1 MEDMNLLIE
10 ANKDLDD
17 LVAGTNLLND
27 ENTIAESLPL
37 NSLDENS
44 SSNNPLLV
52 ENLNLNKEDDD
63 DENDE
68 KENRQL
74 DEEDPST
81 NNKENLHVDAQGL
94 QGEAVEFQAQINKPC
109 QFALARIK
117 TIMKLDPDLNLMS
130 KESVFLIAK
139 ATEFFVDFLS
149 KETYKNTCQGSRKT
163 VQKKD
168 IDQAINSID
177 SLCFLDAALD

>member
-17 LVAGTNLLND
+17 LVADTNLLND
-27 ENTIAESLPL
+27 KNTIAESLPL

-44 SSNNPLLV
+44 SSSNPLLV
-52 ENLNLNKEDDD
+52 ENLNLNKDDD
-63 DENDE
+63 DEKSDE
-68 KENRQL
+68 KENHQI
-74 DEEDPST
+74 DEEDSST
-81 NNKENLHVDAQGL
+81 NNKENLHVDGQGV
-94 QGEAVEFQAQINKPC
+94 GEAVEFQAQINKPC